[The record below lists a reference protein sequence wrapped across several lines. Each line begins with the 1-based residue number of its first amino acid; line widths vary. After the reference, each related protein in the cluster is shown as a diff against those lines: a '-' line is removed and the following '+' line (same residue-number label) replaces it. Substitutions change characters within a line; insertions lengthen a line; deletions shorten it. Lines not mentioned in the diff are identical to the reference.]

1 MTERRAAG
9 AAGQAMTGLAMTG
22 LARLAVHSWGVA
34 GSVRDAGIVG
44 RAGWGA
50 PRGGA
55 ADVWS
60 LGLANRL
67 VGNIATLAAFET
79 SGGLDVEVLGAAV
92 LAAVA
97 GAEADITVT
106 RGPAVAWGTPTVL
119 PVGARLRILRC
130 RRGARTIV
138 AVRGGLLPGAHGDDA
153 DDVDDV
159 DDLDDVLV
167 AVGPDPGAAVSLMPA
182 VPMPRPE
189 RLIVWPGPRLDWF
202 DEAAWRT
209 LCTSAFEVAP
219 ASNRVGV
226 RLVGARFHRT
236 VTEELVSEGM
246 VEGAIQ
252 VPPSGH
258 PIMMLADHPTT
269 GGYPVIAVVDQ
280 SHLRHIAQL
289 SPGDTVRF
297 RAVAPWPRGGVDSD
311 WRR

>member
-1 MTERRAAG
+1 
-9 AAGQAMTGLAMTG
+9 MTGLATSGLATSG
-22 LARLAVHSWGVA
+22 LARLAVHSWGLA
-34 GSVRDAGIVG
+34 GSVRGAGIVG

-67 VGNIATLAAFET
+67 VGNIATLAAFES
-79 SGGLDVEVLGAAV
+79 SGGLEVEVVGASV
-92 LAAVA
+92 LVAVA
-97 GAEADITVT
+97 GAEADIAVT
-106 RGPAVAWGTPTVL
+106 GGPAVAWGTPTVL
-119 PVGARLRILRC
+119 PVGARLRIVRC
-130 RRGARTIV
+130 RHGARTMV
-138 AVRGGLLPGAHGDDA
+138 AVRGGLHPGAHSDPGDDGHE
-153 DDVDDV
+153 VDAA
-159 DDLDDVLV
+159 LV
-167 AVGPDPGAAVSLMPA
+167 AVGPDPGTAVSLMPA

-226 RLVGARFHRT
+226 RLVGARFQRT

-269 GGYPVIAVVDQ
+269 GGYPVIAVVDP
-280 SHLRHIAQL
+280 SHLGHIAQL
-289 SPGDTVRF
+289 SAGDVVRF
-297 RAVAPWPRGGVDSD
+297 RAVAPWPRGGADPD
-311 WRR
+311 

>member
-1 MTERRAAG
+1 MIG
-9 AAGQAMTGLAMTG
+9 SAMTG

-34 GSVRDAGIVG
+34 GSVRGAGIVG

-55 ADVWS
+55 ADLWS

-67 VGNIATLAAFET
+67 VGNIATLAAFES
-79 SGGLDVEVLGAAV
+79 SGGLEVEVIGAPVLVAV
-92 LAAVA
+92 T
-97 GAEADITVT
+97 GAEADNAVT
-106 RGPAVAWGTPTVL
+106 GGPAVAWGTPTVL

-130 RRGARTIV
+130 RHGARTMV
-138 AVRGGLLPGAHGDDA
+138 AVRGGLVSGSHGDDG
-153 DDVDDV
+153 DDVQ
-159 DDLDDVLV
+159 L
-167 AVGPDPGAAVSLMPA
+167 AVGPDPGTAVSLVPA
-182 VPMPRPE
+182 VPTLRPE
-189 RLIVWPGPRLDWF
+189 QLIVWPGPRLDWF

-226 RLVGARFHRT
+226 RLVGARFQRT
-236 VTEELVSEGM
+236 ATEELLSEGV

-258 PIMMLADHPTT
+258 PIVMLADHPTT
-269 GGYPVIAVVDQ
+269 GGYPVIAVVDP

-289 SPGDTVRF
+289 SAGDEVRF
-297 RAVAPWPRGGVDSD
+297 RAVVRWPRGGADPD
-311 WRR
+311 RQR